1 MYGFFAQHQRKS
13 TIGKLMRGQHI
24 AVVGATGVAG
34 SELLRVL
41 EKRNF
46 PVASLR
52 PIGSARSTGKS
63 IRFNEKSVPVEQL
76 GEKSFEKMDIVF
88 FCAGGDVSRRYVPL
102 ACQADAIAI
111 DKSSAFRMEPHVP
124 LIIPEI
130 NADDVRRH
138 RGIIAN
144 PNCTTTVMLM
154 ALYPLHRIFHVRRVF
169 AARYQAVSGSGTRGV
184 EELTRQTRD
193 AVCGSKYRGKP
204 GSSTS
209 PEAKPDKTIPASVS
223 AQANVYPHPI
233 AFNVLPH
240 IDSFLD

>member
-1 MYGFFAQHQRKS
+1 MKGY
-13 TIGKLMRGQHI
+13 HI
-24 AVVGATGVAG
+24 AVVGATGAAG
-34 SELLRVL
+34 TELLRVL

-52 PIGSARSTGKS
+52 AIGSHRSTGKS
-63 IRFNEKSVPVEQL
+63 IRSTEKSVPVEQL

-130 NADDVRRH
+130 NGDDVRRH
-138 RGIIAN
+138 RGLIAN

-169 AARYQAVSGSGTRGV
+169 AASYQAVSGSGTRGV
-184 EELTRQTRD
+184 EALTRQIKD
-193 AVCGSKYRGKP
+193 AAADPESSEQS
-204 GSSTS
+204 GSSAFAPRLRGGAT
-209 PEAKPDKTIPASVS
+209 ADK
-223 AQANVYPHPI
+223 
-233 AFNVLPH
+233 L
-240 IDSFLD
+240 